1 MILIICEIIF
11 GGEGRFLK
19 NVRQLTFVGEN
30 AEAYFSPKG
39 DKIVF
44 QTKGEG
50 GTYILTKRD
59 REVESLAKKKGLSY
73 FKVKHKDGWMF
84 FFPSL
89 YDSSIFRGLYG
100 RVFIKEKF
108 ECDQIFV
115 MDIHGFPIKRIS
127 PGGANT
133 CGWFLNDTLI
143 LFSSTFSKGKECP
156 TNPYALEYLRKGIY
170 VWRLFDYDL
179 YLYNLKRDTIVPLFS
194 SPGYDAEGE
203 GNYRDLIVFTSSKDG
218 DLELY
223 TINLKTREIERI
235 TEFPGYDGGAM
246 FSPSGRYIVFRAR
259 HISDSSELSEFREL
273 LSKNLVKPENVELFI
288 YDTKT
293 KKFTQ
298 LTHSPK
304 GVSNF
309 APYFHPSERFIIF
322 SSNLHKPGTFN
333 FELYKIDIDGKN
345 LERITYSEGFNS
357 FPMFSRDGK
366 RLIWTSNR
374 GSKDRR
380 EFNVFMADWKR

>member
-1 MILIICEIIF
+1 MILILGELIF
-11 GGEGRFLK
+11 KGEERFLK
-19 NVRQLTFVGEN
+19 NVRQITFVGEN
-30 AEAYFSPKG
+30 AEAYFSPSG

-50 GTYILTKRD
+50 GLYILTKKVK
-59 REVESLAKKKGLSY
+59 EVEEMAKSAGLNH
-73 FKVKHKDGWMF
+73 FKVRHKEGWMF
-84 FFPSL
+84 FFPSI
-89 YDSSIFRGLYG
+89 YDSSIFRGLYDK
-100 RVFIKEKF
+100 VFVKEKF

-115 MDIHGFPIKRIS
+115 MDIYGFPIKRIS

-133 CGWFLNDTLI
+133 CAWFLSDTLI
-143 LFSSTFSKGKECP
+143 LFSSTLSKGKECP
-156 TNPYALEYLRKGIY
+156 ENPYAQEYLRKRIY

-179 YLYNLKRDTIVPLFS
+179 YIYNLNRDTIIPLFS

-203 GNYRDLIVFTSSKDG
+203 GNYGDLVVFTSSKDG

-223 TINLKTREIERI
+223 TINIKTRELERI

-259 HISDSSELSEFREL
+259 HIGDSSELSEFMDL

-293 KKFTQ
+293 HKFTQ

-309 APYFHPSERFIIF
+309 APYFHPSEKFIVF
-322 SSNLHKPGTFN
+322 SSNIHKPGTFS
-333 FELYKIDIDGKN
+333 FELYKIDLDGKN

-357 FPMFSRDGK
+357 FPMFSKDGK
-366 RLIWTSNR
+366 MIIWTSNR
-374 GSKDRR
+374 GGKDRR
-380 EFNVFMADWKR
+380 TFNVFVAEWKR